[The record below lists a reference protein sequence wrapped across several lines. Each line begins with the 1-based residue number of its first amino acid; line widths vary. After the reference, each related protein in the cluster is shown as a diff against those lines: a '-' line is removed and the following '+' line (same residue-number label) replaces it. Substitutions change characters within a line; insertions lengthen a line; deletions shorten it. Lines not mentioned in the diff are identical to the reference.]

1 MASIEIGVGFS
12 RIFVGSVAPPSSTRE
27 NGVIL
32 SRAGL
37 SAAQQRN
44 VCFGAVKDEVKQT
57 EAKLA
62 DALASLKKLREV
74 VRVAHN
80 AQPSLVGL
88 PTSARTAV
96 ARMTQVSKTIS
107 PLLEEIRSSLNTFAT
122 PRSFDYSTEEEDE
135 EDEEDDELAR
145 WRDRTE
151 QRSAF
156 ATSSKPLRPFRSFA
170 SRERD
175 LAIQEQERQRYGM
188 ASMRTGSSNGSSNGI
203 VGQKRRASSPP
214 HPVDN
219 SFLRPTTLLFPRPIE
234 RESIWPRYGEY
245 RLLFNRQRPRSP
257 VPQTE
262 KKIAQVLDGLKLRLS
277 NLPVAEQ
284 DGVFYTSI
292 KSAIKVVRLDQVA
305 DENLRVQQAVN
316 TACLA
321 VKCLL
326 DRNSKSPDSDDH
338 HNRLE
343 DVRQVLSAVVRAIL
357 DTKEKLEASGL
368 RDLLDLAKRVEDTFP
383 ASAARFKWCSTQ
395 LRKFVTSKYKKPAQI
410 SVDDQNKLVSIV
422 AETRDWRNLNDYT
435 ASRFREVMAFVMDI
449 LDGSYEDWEPR
460 EDSRLA
466 ELVGIMIVRVG
477 AFRESHIQR
486 SRQLEIHGWAYK
498 MSGSSF
504 TPTLDLVSAPP
515 HKPTL
520 VYAKANKGFCS
531 MADVDEGFEQMS
543 KAQAQTNFEFLTLTA
558 YTFLASTTL
567 TQNQVFLPI
576 HQLKRFNESLQG
588 LQELDINRD
597 PNATLKSYQA
607 LEKVLYLM
615 RVVMHRRP
623 EYQGC
628 STSTVDTLLALFPA
642 SKRPTFK
649 YPSTANSMS
658 GSSDE
663 SDED

>member
-1 MASIEIGVGFS
+1 
-12 RIFVGSVAPPSSTRE
+12 
-27 NGVIL
+27 
-32 SRAGL
+32 
-37 SAAQQRN
+37 
-44 VCFGAVKDEVKQT
+44 
-57 EAKLA
+57 
-62 DALASLKKLREV
+62 
-74 VRVAHN
+74 
-80 AQPSLVGL
+80 
-88 PTSARTAV
+88 
-96 ARMTQVSKTIS
+96 
-107 PLLEEIRSSLNTFAT
+107 
-122 PRSFDYSTEEEDE
+122 
-135 EDEEDDELAR
+135 
-145 WRDRTE
+145 
-151 QRSAF
+151 
-156 ATSSKPLRPFRSFA
+156 
-170 SRERD
+170 
-175 LAIQEQERQRYGM
+175 M
-188 ASMRTGSSNGSSNGI
+188 ASMRTGSSNGI

-326 DRNSKSPDSDDH
+326 DRNSRSPDSDDQ